1 MDTRIKFL
9 DTKLTIDKII
19 PHTTTSA
26 LFSIRNDYT
35 IIAPKDQTADTRI
48 QDTEYDKK
56 NIFYKQVPN
65 DENESTCQ
73 NFIV

>member
-26 LFSIRNDYT
+26 ILSIRNDYT

-48 QDTEYDKK
+48 QDTEYDNK
-56 NIFYKQVPN
+56 NLFYKQVPN
-65 DENESTCQ
+65 DDNESTCK